1 MTKEEKQTAWSIE
14 ELIAL
19 TDEVQ
24 NASVDY
30 RGKDFDF
37 LFCELVE
44 DEEPKMGAIPED
56 ADDDE
61 KMAHYS
67 KIGNQRIV
75 AMIEKANKKKQR
87 AVIHPGKK
95 AKRGKVTNQQ
105 IGFYHQKGKGNLPVR
120 EWFGISKQAELDSIK
135 MVEMRI
141 EQELNRA

>member
-37 LFCELVE
+37 HFCELVE
-44 DEEPKMGAIPED
+44 EEEPKMGSIPED

-75 AMIEKANKKKQR
+75 AMIEKANKKNPEGVTVSTENWDKLPSTIRWGLSQ
-87 AVIHPGKK
+87 AVLG
-95 AKRGKVTNQQ
+95 GGTN
-105 IGFYHQKGKGNLPVR
+105 FR
-120 EWFGISKQAELDSIK
+120 EVDE
-135 MVEMRI
+135 
-141 EQELNRA
+141 